1 MKYTEDQHEAINAI
15 NQSIDNFRGS
25 IEPSKIIYLI
35 VFLLMWAK
43 YIPTSN
49 SAVLGFFDVLERLTE
64 EKISYISEELKKETG
79 IDMSFAE
86 QAISYNT
93 IPVSGLNSSL
103 ERTREILLSAAKLLV
118 RGDKEDIE
126 LIVKHIKFMSGAL
139 TGKRGNEGIIN
150 NEILEF
156 SEKIFDCVADES
168 KPINCL
174 YSVGT
179 SSAFKF
185 AKKRDVSIFETV
197 IFYEAFNKSL
207 ISLYGKPLK
216 FNNQVHEPKDI
227 TFAAP
232 PLGLKTGAD
241 YFYLLPF
248 EENSDSL
255 AISDLPCK
263 MMYLAHQNTK
273 KLTILITSLGTLFS
287 KVNGMS
293 YFRKRIVE
301 NNWLD
306 TIIKFPQNSFAA
318 TPLPLVMIILKKGRS
333 NEDKFQFIDFSN
345 CKNISES
352 KIGLKI
358 PDEEIEKLLLLYK
371 NKKESKISKLAS
383 KSEIQK
389 YDYNLNL
396 HKYILSREQESI
408 NRLLSKREI
417 VKLGEI
423 VTFIRPLFVG
433 SKVAKSGPEINEII
447 LSDIDSIGEISNTDK
462 ALKIREDFFSKTK
475 FPFVRKDDL
484 VISIKGT
491 VGKIGYITQELT
503 STIPGPSLCVLRV
516 NESSIIKSKY
526 LFQYLFSDLGQKVII
541 SASQGGSIPFLA
553 IDDLKNLPIPIPTI
567 EEQSKA
573 KKLAKRSRELF
584 ESIEKMQKELN
595 KCTNSGWLQIDKEN
609 KEEKE

>member
-150 NEILEF
+150 SEILEF

-174 YSVGT
+174 YSGELLQLLNLQ
-179 SSAFKF
+179 
-185 AKKRDVSIFETV
+185 KRDVSIFETV

-232 PLGLKTGAD
+232 PLGLKSGAD

-248 EENSDSL
+248 EENSDSQ
-255 AISDLPCK
+255 AISD
-263 MMYLAHQNTK
+263 
-273 KLTILITSLGTLFS
+273 IL
-287 KVNGMS
+287 
-293 YFRKRIVE
+293 
-301 NNWLD
+301 
-306 TIIKFPQNSFAA
+306 
-318 TPLPLVMIILKKGRS
+318 
-333 NEDKFQFIDFSN
+333 
-345 CKNISES
+345 
-352 KIGLKI
+352 
-358 PDEEIEKLLLLYK
+358 
-371 NKKESKISKLAS
+371 
-383 KSEIQK
+383 
-389 YDYNLNL
+389 
-396 HKYILSREQESI
+396 
-408 NRLLSKREI
+408 
-417 VKLGEI
+417 
-423 VTFIRPLFVG
+423 
-433 SKVAKSGPEINEII
+433 
-447 LSDIDSIGEISNTDK
+447 
-462 ALKIREDFFSKTK
+462 
-475 FPFVRKDDL
+475 
-484 VISIKGT
+484 
-491 VGKIGYITQELT
+491 
-503 STIPGPSLCVLRV
+503 
-516 NESSIIKSKY
+516 
-526 LFQYLFSDLGQKVII
+526 
-541 SASQGGSIPFLA
+541 
-553 IDDLKNLPIPIPTI
+553 
-567 EEQSKA
+567 
-573 KKLAKRSRELF
+573 
-584 ESIEKMQKELN
+584 
-595 KCTNSGWLQIDKEN
+595 
-609 KEEKE
+609 